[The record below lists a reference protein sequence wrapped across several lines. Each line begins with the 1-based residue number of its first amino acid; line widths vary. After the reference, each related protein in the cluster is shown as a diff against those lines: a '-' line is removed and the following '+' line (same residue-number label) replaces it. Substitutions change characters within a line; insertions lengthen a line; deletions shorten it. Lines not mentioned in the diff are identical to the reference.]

1 MKIII
6 KIKTIVLQAE
16 VFKKYD
22 EKSQIITAKIEKNI
36 ENKKIFFK
44 LLAKIFEIFAGMTKN
59 AEISKIQKIFTEI
72 AMKIDKK
79 IRNHNS

>member
-1 MKIII
+1 M
-6 KIKTIVLQAE
+6 LQAE

-44 LLAKIFEIFAGMTKN
+44 LLAKIFEIFAGITKN

-72 AMKIDKK
+72 AIKIDKK